1 MVALAA
7 GGPLLGPLGDLQQL
21 PGLDVSVRQQ
31 MGFQVGPLV
40 EASLTNWTTVRGL
53 LHVEDLVN
61 CQCSRLAE
69 TLSTLITFEGLFFG
83 VNVAMISQVVLSSE
97 GLAANITIEGSL
109 IGVCSL
115 MDEKVVRLG
124 EFSVAIL
131 ADEPLLWPRSSARTS
146 EESRIVVWWVD
157 SREAGGGC

>member
-1 MVALAA
+1 M
-7 GGPLLGPLGDLQQL
+7 GQQV
-21 PGLDVSVRQQ
+21 GL
-31 MGFQVGPLV
+31 QVGPLV

-61 CQCSRLAE
+61 CQGSGLAE
-69 TLSTLITFEGLFFG
+69 ALAAFVTFEGLLFG
-83 VNVAMISQVVLSSE
+83 VNVSVVSKVVLPAE